1 MADNRDVI
9 ETMIAAANRND
20 FDAQLA
26 CFSPDAEYRF
36 DTYGI
41 AARGR
46 EAIRQFVDQ
55 LIATFPDRRIVIRQI
70 ISDADRAAVEYHYV
84 ATSPGGIP
92 GWPSAGE
99 PFTSRLCSI
108 YEFRDGLICA
118 ARDYVDRRVSNQS

>member
-1 MADNRDVI
+1 MTDNRAVI
-9 ETMIAAANRND
+9 EKMIAAANRND

-26 CFSPDAEYRF
+26 CFTPDAEYRF
-36 DTYGI
+36 DTYSI
-41 AARGR
+41 MASGR
-46 EAIRQFVDQ
+46 EAIRPYLDRF
-55 LIATFPDRRIVIRQI
+55 LATFPDRQMAIQQI
-70 ISDADRAAVEYHYV
+70 ISDADRAAAEYHYV

>member
-55 LIATFPDRRIVIRQI
+55 LIATFPDRRIVIQQI
-70 ISDADRAAVEYHYV
+70 TSDADRAAVEFHYI
-84 ATSPGGIP
+84 ATSPGRIP

-108 YEFRDGLICA
+108 FEFRDGLICA
-118 ARDYVDRRVSNQS
+118 ERDYVDRRVPNPS